1 MSLSVEENYKD
12 KKSIIIYFSR
22 ADENYFAGSMRYIDK
37 GNTEVIA
44 EYIRDIVGADMFKV
58 EPQVP
63 YSADYMTCIEEARVR
78 TRTHNA
84 PIKEKVPD
92 ISPYEVIYIGAP
104 VYLGGM
110 PEEMITALEGLD
122 YTGKTIRPFV
132 THEGSGLSGIPMQL
146 MKICK
151 DAIITHGIAIRGATV
166 NSAKEQVENW
176 I

>member
-110 PEEMITALEGLD
+110 PEEMLTALEGLD

-151 DAIITHGIAIRGATV
+151 DATITPGIAIRGATV

>member
-1 MSLSVEENYKD
+1 MSLSVEEKYRD

-44 EYIRDIVGADMFKV
+44 EYIRDIVGADIFKV

-122 YTGKTIRPFV
+122 YTGKIIRPFV

-151 DAIITHGIAIRGATV
+151 DATITTGIAIRGTTV
-166 NSAKEQVENW
+166 NSAKEQVEIW

>member
-22 ADENYFAGSMRYIDK
+22 ADENYFAGSMRYVDK

-44 EYIRDIVGADMFKV
+44 EYIRDIVRADIFKV

-110 PEEMITALEGLD
+110 PEEMLTALEGLD

-146 MKICK
+146 RKMCK
-151 DAIITHGIAIRGATV
+151 DATITPGIAIRGATV

>member
-1 MSLSVEENYKD
+1 MSLSVEENYRD

-44 EYIRDIVGADMFKV
+44 EYIRDIVGADIFKV

-122 YTGKTIRPFV
+122 YTGKIIRPFV

-151 DAIITHGIAIRGATV
+151 DATITTGIAIRGTTV